1 VTVPAFTLSDQGG
14 QPWPLS
20 DHLDAGVV
28 IVTLRGDW

>member
-1 VTVPAFTLSDQGG
+1 LPDQGT
-14 QPWPLS
+14 QPWALA